1 MNNILK
7 NWGVARIIRV
17 VVGIGFGIYAIISR
31 DYTFLWLTGILIF
44 QAIFNISCCGA
55 SGCSSSNTKDTKD
68 TKEVYKGII
77 KPYKAEKG
85 WSK

>member
-17 VVGIGFGIYAIISR
+17 IVGIGFGIYAIISG

-44 QAIFNISCCGA
+44 QAVFNISCCGTG
-55 SGCSSSNTKDTKD
+55 GCSSSSSTTD

-77 KPYKAEKG
+77 KPYKVEK
-85 WSK
+85 